1 MPLQGNCEIDE
12 KLLRRE
18 TSLSV
23 QMSKTQV
30 FNSITNYSQGAIHA
44 KQQEERMAAKDEFV
58 HIFKRACTADTT
70 RSWEKWA

>member
-1 MPLQGNCEIDE
+1 
-12 KLLRRE
+12 
-18 TSLSV
+18 
-23 QMSKTQV
+23 MSKTQV